1 MSRPSYRALLRL
13 PGVPG
18 LYLLSFFARI
28 PHAMSGLVLTLH
40 VVGPL
45 HRGYAQAGLATAAAT
60 VGMAVGG
67 PWRGRLVD
75 RYGLRRAILPSVVV
89 ESVVWIAAPRL
100 GFEAL
105 VVAAFL
111 GGLFLVPVFPVTR
124 QSLSVLVPVKQRQ
137 AAYALDSAGTEATF
151 MLAPVVAV
159 LVSTRFSTSVA
170 LVMLG
175 VATAVAG
182 LGLIW
187 ANPPTR
193 TAGASR
199 TPSAEAKAWRPGTEL
214 VVVLLAALA
223 ASVVLVGTDLSIV
236 ATLNEAG
243 RTADV
248 GWMIAV
254 WAAGSL
260 VGGLGYGLLRR
271 SPSPLVLVALLS
283 AVTVPIAFVHG
294 PTGLAVL
301 VFVSG
306 LPCAPTLSTIN
317 ARLVTIVP
325 EARRGEVIGWA
336 GTVQTVANAMGA
348 PIIGAAVDRVGP
360 SAGFLVAAGLGVLV
374 VVGGWAALRL
384 RAHTRSGAQ
393 VAPDGD
399 GDGDVQLDGSGRADG
414 SAQSDG
420 SGQADEPGR
429 PDGPATVVAGSDV
442 SSPGR

>member
-1 MSRPSYRALLRL
+1 MPRPSYRALLRL

-18 LYLLSFFARI
+18 LYVLSFFARI

-45 HRGYAQAGLATAAAT
+45 HRGYAQAGIATAAAT
-60 VGMAVGG
+60 VGMALGG

-75 RYGLRRAILPSVVV
+75 RYGLRRAILPSVLV
-89 ESVVWIAAPRL
+89 ESVVWICAPRL

-105 VVAAFL
+105 VVAAFV

-124 QSLSVLVPVKQRQ
+124 QSLSVLVPVKLRQ

-159 LVSTRFSTSVA
+159 MVSTRFSTSVA
-170 LVMLG
+170 LVTLG
-175 VATAVAG
+175 LATAVAG

-193 TAGASR
+193 SAGADR
-199 TPSAEAKAWRPGTEL
+199 SAAAVAEAWRPGTEL
-214 VVVLLAALA
+214 IVVLLAALA
-223 ASVVLVGTDLSIV
+223 ASVVLVGTDLALV
-236 ATLNEAG
+236 ATLNDAG

-254 WAAGSL
+254 WACGSL
-260 VGGLGYGLLRR
+260 VGALVYGRTRR
-271 SPSPLVLVALLS
+271 SPSPLVLVAVLS
-283 AVTVPIAFVHG
+283 AVTVPVAFVHG
-294 PTGLAVL
+294 PLALAVL
-301 VFVSG
+301 VFIAG

-325 EARRGEVIGWA
+325 ESRRGEVIGWA
-336 GTVQTVANAMGA
+336 STVQTVANAMGA
-348 PIIGAAVDRVGP
+348 PVIGVALDLVGP
-360 SAGFLVAAGLGVLV
+360 AAGFLLAAALGVLV
-374 VVGGWAALRL
+374 VVSGWAALWL
-384 RAHTRSGAQ
+384 RARTHRGQPAQ
-393 VAPDGD
+393 PV
-399 GDGDVQLDGSGRADG
+399 DVDE
-414 SAQSDG
+414 SAL
-420 SGQADEPGR
+420 EPALEIEFEEGL
-429 PDGPATVVAGSDV
+429 